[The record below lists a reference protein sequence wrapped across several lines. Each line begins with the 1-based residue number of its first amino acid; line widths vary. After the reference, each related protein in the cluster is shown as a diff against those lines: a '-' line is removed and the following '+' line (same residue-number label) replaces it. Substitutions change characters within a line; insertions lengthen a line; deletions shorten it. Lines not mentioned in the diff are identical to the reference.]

1 MRKLVA
7 ISTSAA
13 AVLTVGLLAA
23 CDGPPAPPPPTP
35 TFSTHTAEPTHS
47 PTPSPD
53 ESTTV
58 PPEPEPEPT
67 PEPPLPTP
75 EPTPEPTTETPVA
88 AGEIWQWALGRNVW
102 SDPDLQPYTQTLG
115 RTWDTDVNVQS
126 LGFQLTPDAAGAVVA
141 VTVYNDENA
150 LGYPG
155 TETNFAAYRGTLPLG
170 LTWAHTAT
178 DVEQLLGS
186 DQRTG
191 GWGTDITYSYTTTD
205 GFRVEVGFVAR
216 HDTDLPGSPI
226 HFVRVSPA

>member
-13 AVLTVGLLAA
+13 AVLAVGLLAA
-23 CDGPPAPPPPTP
+23 CDGPPPPPPPTP

-47 PTPSPD
+47 PIPSPD

-58 PPEPEPEPT
+58 PPEPT

-126 LGFQLTPDAAGAVVA
+126 QGFQLTPDAAGAVVA
-141 VTVYNDENA
+141 VTLFNDENA

-155 TETNFAAYRGTLPLG
+155 SETNFRAYQGTLPLG

-178 DVEQLLGS
+178 DVEQQLGS

-191 GWGTDITYSYTTTD
+191 GWGTDITYAYATTD

-216 HDTDLPGSPI
+216 HDGDLPGSPI
-226 HFVRVSPA
+226 HFVRVSLA